1 MTELTLVAILL
12 VLILIFMILR
22 SWLPLISK
30 VKYFT
35 SDSFEQRIDTDIT
48 LRQNEDFVEEIS
60 LTTIGLSKRFEL
72 NVIFET
78 SYLFGKEEDSNFYYG
93 QLNIVTYENAKD
105 LINDDSGFIVKIKCM
120 KQALESTSLI
130 ELVCTKE
137 GYEFLKDQL
146 KINKLIT
153 LTVDNGKKF
162 AGNGMEEFLIRGRKI
177 DINLE
182 NTYRST
188 NSLNRFIKRYEK
200 NPELL
205 KNSYLLSWLEN
216 YKDKI

>member
-1 MTELTLVAILL
+1 MTELTLIAILL

-30 VKYFT
+30 VKYFN

-48 LRQNEDFVEEIS
+48 LRKEENIKEEFS

-72 NVIFET
+72 SVIFET
-78 SYLFGKEEDSNFYYG
+78 SYLLSKEDDSNFYYG
-93 QLNIVTYENAKD
+93 QLDVVTYENARD

-120 KQALESTSLI
+120 KERLESTSLI
-130 ELVCTKE
+130 ELICTNE
-137 GYEFLKDQL
+137 SYEFLKN
-146 KINKLIT
+146 KIKKNNLMT
-153 LTVDNGKKF
+153 LSINNGKKF
-162 AGNGMEEFLIRGRKI
+162 NGNGMEEFLIKGRKI

-205 KNSYLLSWLEN
+205 KNSYLSSWLEH
-216 YKDKI
+216 YKDNL